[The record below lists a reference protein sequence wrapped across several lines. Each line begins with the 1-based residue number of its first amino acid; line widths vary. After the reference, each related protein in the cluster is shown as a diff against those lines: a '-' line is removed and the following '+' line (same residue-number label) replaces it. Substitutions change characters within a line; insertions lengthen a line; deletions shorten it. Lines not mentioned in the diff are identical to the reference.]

1 MTFPVALQ
9 DGVVLRVLEP
19 DDVSSLAAALLRNR
33 DHLAPWEPQRSP
45 EYYTSDGQLDR
56 IERMLAGMAQGTQVP
71 LVLSQDDHVVGT
83 VSVNDIV
90 RGAFQ
95 NGHIGYWMDAR
106 FQSRGLMTAAVR
118 QVVRFARDSLGL
130 HRLQAG
136 TLRENIRSQRVLE
149 RNGFVR
155 FGLAPEY
162 LRIAGRWQDHV
173 LYQRILPL

>member
-1 MTFPVALQ
+1 MTFPIRLQ

-19 DDVSSLAAALLRNR
+19 DDAPALAAALVRNR
-33 DHLAPWEPQRSP
+33 EQLAQWEPSRQP
-45 EYYTSDGQLDR
+45 EYFTADGQLDR
-56 IERMLAGMAQGTQVP
+56 IERMLTGMAQGGQVP
-71 LVLSQDDHVVGT
+71 LVLDHDDHVVGVIT
-83 VSVNDIV
+83 IDDIV

-95 NGHIGYWMDAR
+95 NGHIGYWTDAR

-118 QVVRFARDSLGL
+118 HVVEFSRDSLGL

-173 LYQRILPL
+173 LYQRILTP